1 MCERSG
7 ATAAD
12 ESRVPEPAVAAQEF
26 GGAAPQPPASDQPPE
41 ARPGV
46 EAPPADSS
54 SRSSSRNSSRSSLS
68 RSSSR
73 NSGRSSRCSG
83 AASAARRVTFGR
95 TAVLVIE
102 PNTRG
107 EQQRAELRADRVTAR
122 GWRFLDGEA
131 DDDDEPAA
139 KQADGV
145 APAAPP
151 AVAPA
156 AGVMRGAPAGGDE
169 GEGSLH
175 VSPLEGESLDLN
187 APCHSSASAAALA
200 AKAKRSGRISRSHSS
215 KAAASQ
221 GATGV
226 TCKRGAPAGRGEG
239 GDGRRQPAPRRA
251 PAAVSEAG
259 VKRGA
264 PAVRGECDGRHQ
276 PARHHERSC

>member
-12 ESRVPEPAVAAQEF
+12 ESRVPEPSVAAQEF

-73 NSGRSSRCSG
+73 NSGRSSRSSG
-83 AASAARRVTFGR
+83 AASAARRVTFGS

-102 PNTRG
+102 RNTRS

-122 GWRFLDGEA
+122 RTAKREAKAEGWLFLDGKA
-131 DDDDEPAA
+131 VDDDEPAA
-139 KQADGV
+139 KRADGV
-145 APAAPP
+145 APAA
-151 AVAPA
+151 APA

-187 APCHSSASAAALA
+187 APCHSSASAAA
-200 AKAKRSGRISRSHSS
+200 KAMKSEP
-215 KAAASQ
+215 KAQDAPMAPMAPVAPGPPVVQ
-221 GATGV
+221 GHPVAHLL
-226 TCKRGAPAGRGEG
+226 
-239 GDGRRQPAPRRA
+239 RA
-251 PAAVSEAG
+251 P
-259 VKRGA
+259 
-264 PAVRGECDGRHQ
+264 PHHQ
-276 PARHHERSC
+276 AEEQYLHRPNLIV

>member
-122 GWRFLDGEA
+122 RTAKREAKAEGWRFLDGEA
-131 DDDDEPAA
+131 DDDEPAA

-151 AVAPA
+151 AVAPW
-156 AGVMRGAPAGGDE
+156 
-169 GEGSLH
+169 
-175 VSPLEGESLDLN
+175 
-187 APCHSSASAAALA
+187 
-200 AKAKRSGRISRSHSS
+200 
-215 KAAASQ
+215 
-221 GATGV
+221 
-226 TCKRGAPAGRGEG
+226 
-239 GDGRRQPAPRRA
+239 
-251 PAAVSEAG
+251 
-259 VKRGA
+259 
-264 PAVRGECDGRHQ
+264 
-276 PARHHERSC
+276 ARTLRP